1 MMRVVCTAV
10 VVYCHSRLSIA
21 ARFLFRAQDKNM
33 TNGDFVFFTFWS
45 MNTALTARPWIF
57 YVRDGE
63 DLARRQQAFYV
74 VKEVRVYY

>member
-1 MMRVVCTAV
+1 
-10 VVYCHSRLSIA
+10 
-21 ARFLFRAQDKNM
+21 M

-63 DLARRQQAFYV
+63 DLAGRQQAFYV